1 MNSFKDYIFISLFI
15 AIGAF
20 FLIGGKGPTTYI
32 QDINDCAGV
41 YYPEFT
47 GYKIPSTI
55 RNKDYILYVDPNQ
68 YQYTAGTNSISISDT
83 EYNMLKIK
91 NVTKM
96 DNGFY
101 SINNGYIRIKPG
113 KVLILRDAIVI
124 SNDPKYLK
132 TYDTWVDDKDS
143 VYYEDNNKFLKR
155 RTYEKCP
162 G

>member
-1 MNSFKDYIFISLFI
+1 MNKMKDIVYISVILLLTSLFFI
-15 AIGAF
+15 KS
-20 FLIGGKGPTTYI
+20 KGPVTYMT
-32 QDINDCAGV
+32 DINDCAGV

-55 RNKDYILYVDPNQ
+55 SNKDHILYVDPNQ
-68 YQYTAGTNSISISDT
+68 YNYTTGTNSVSISDT

-91 NVTKM
+91 NITKM

-113 KVLILRDAIVI
+113 KVLILRDAIVMT
-124 SNDPKYLK
+124 NDPSYLK
-132 TYDTWVDDKDS
+132 SYNTWEDEDGE
-143 VYYEDNNKFLKR
+143 VYYDDSNKFLKR